1 MLLLKPCFRAWLT
14 WNTKVFLSLRF
25 LCIVSRTKY
34 LIYPTCTLIINLK
47 SLIDFHFGNI
57 ISKRFCSASEI
68 CPFSKT
74 IYTRF
79 LFLFPWKLSAEIWT
93 QKEARQNRSLISPRF
108 LDMTKYDWISV
119 SIQQSF
125 PYTFNFKNRLEFF
138 FSNCQTV
145 LVSGR
150 LVLQHYFRLPLWITS
165 FPKTRNSRIS
175 WGTSMPLCSQTLL
188 YWDKKWSRIFKF

>member
-1 MLLLKPCFRAWLT
+1 MYSVQDQISDLSNMYPHNKFEITDGFPFWKYHLKAILQCFR
-14 WNTKVFLSLRF
+14 NMS
-25 LCIVSRTKY
+25 I
-34 LIYPTCTLIINLK
+34 LK
-47 SLIDFHFGNI
+47 ND
-57 ISKRFCSASEI
+57 
-68 CPFSKT
+68 

-108 LDMTKYDWISV
+108 LGMTKYDWISV

-125 PYTFNFKNRLEFF
+125 SYTFNFKNRLEFF

>member
-1 MLLLKPCFRAWLT
+1 MKPCFRAWLT

-57 ISKRFCSASEI
+57 ISKRFCSTSEI

-125 PYTFNFKNRLEFF
+125 SYTFNFKNRLEFF
-138 FSNCQTV
+138 FFKLSNGFSFRSSCSTALLPPPPVDYVIPKDQKQPDFMRYFDAFMLPNSFV
-145 LVSGR
+145 LR
-150 LVLQHYFRLPLWITS
+150 
-165 FPKTRNSRIS
+165 
-175 WGTSMPLCSQTLL
+175 
-188 YWDKKWSRIFKF
+188 